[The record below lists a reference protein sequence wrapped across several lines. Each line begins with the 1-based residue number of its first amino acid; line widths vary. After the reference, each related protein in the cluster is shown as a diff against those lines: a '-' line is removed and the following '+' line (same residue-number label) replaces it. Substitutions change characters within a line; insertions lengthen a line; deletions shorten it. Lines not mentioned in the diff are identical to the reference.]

1 MITTQT
7 IQGTDSIS
15 ASRLTINANFDTIKT
30 WINDL
35 DANSRILAIK
45 NNSELTL
52 TSAIFTTLTT
62 TSFSAKSIEVP
73 VASVKGIVIP
83 PKTNIVSPVN
93 GSLGMNGSVLQVY
106 NGSAWVNV

>member
-1 MITTQT
+1 MISTQT

-15 ASRLTINANFDTIKT
+15 ASRLTINANFETLKS
-30 WINDL
+30 WANNL
-35 DANSRILAIK
+35 DSNNRFLAIK

-52 TSAIFTTLTT
+52 TSATLSNLTSN
-62 TSFSAKSIEVP
+62 SFSAKSIEVP

-83 PKTNIVSPVN
+83 PKTNIVSPVI
-93 GSLGMNGSVLQVY
+93 GSLGMSGSILQVF